1 MTLEEAMRTRHTVR
15 RYTEEKIPE
24 DLLARLDE
32 RMRGCN
38 ERRGLAMS
46 LVTENTEAFG
56 PALKLFLAKG
66 VRNYLILAGPDRP
79 GLDEAVGYC
88 GADMMLFAQ
97 TLGLNSWWVGG
108 TYSRKGVERNAAP
121 GAGKILDAGRAPPV
135 QGAGGGCLLCRS
147 GSGVV
152 RQGGGGP
159 FAGAHGAEPAGIHR
173 PGRGADGLHNLRRRV
188 LRRGSWHREVPL

>member
-1 MTLEEAMRTRHTVR
+1 
-15 RYTEEKIPE
+15 
-24 DLLARLDE
+24 
-32 RMRGCN
+32 MRGSN

-121 GAGKILDAGRAPPV
+121 GAGKILGLIALGYGRTQGVPHRSKRPEEVASYAGPAPEWFVKGVEALLLAPTALNRQAFTVRGEGRKVSITCGGAFSGVDLGIGKYHFEIGAGREAFCW
-135 QGAGGGCLLCRS
+135 A
-147 GSGVV
+147 
-152 RQGGGGP
+152 
-159 FAGAHGAEPAGIHR
+159 
-173 PGRGADGLHNLRRRV
+173 
-188 LRRGSWHREVPL
+188 

>member
-15 RYTEEKIPE
+15 RYTEEKIPQ

-66 VRNYLILAGPDRP
+66 VRNYLILADPDRP

-121 GAGKILDAGRAPPV
+121 GAG
-135 QGAGGGCLLCRS
+135 
-147 GSGVV
+147 
-152 RQGGGGP
+152 
-159 FAGAHGAEPAGIHR
+159 
-173 PGRGADGLHNLRRRV
+173 
-188 LRRGSWHREVPL
+188 REAFCWA